1 MQELTPTFLL
11 RNPTLVEPVAPWC
24 VRLDNLSLGILLLT
38 QPWIA
43 GEGQRRAD
51 LERGLA
57 RLEADLPVGPVYF
70 QRVRRAVATLEETGA
85 LVGEGGGRSRRFVIT
100 PEGFAALILNLRVL
114 TSDPTLDGRE
124 LELKRSLV
132 AMWNVL
138 LERIQEL
145 AAEVAVDESWE
156 EFFDRVESITLFDRP
171 VVTEELMAEALDVQ
185 RLLDDQRRHVEKL
198 REATATRLEQV
209 SGQAELLRDADLAQ
223 MVEDRLPGTGSVL
236 ADNPEAVEM
245 LRTVAT
251 RTLPEMG
258 LRARVLRY
266 DAFLR
271 YLDELSELYARELK
285 VVDLRR
291 FRRRVGGR
299 NA

>member
-1 MQELTPTFLL
+1 MQELTPAFLL

-70 QRVRRAVATLEETGA
+70 QRVRRAVATLEENGSLA
-85 LVGEGGGRSRRFVIT
+85 GDGGGRAGRFVIT

-114 TSDPTLDGRE
+114 TKDPTLDGRE

-145 AAEVAVDESWE
+145 PAELAVDERWE
-156 EFFDRVESITLFDRP
+156 EFFDRVEAVTVFDRP

-185 RLLDDQRRHVEKL
+185 RLLADQRRQVEML
-198 REATATRLEQV
+198 RDAAATRIEQV
-209 SGQAELLRDADLAQ
+209 VGQAELLRETDLAQ
-223 MVEDRLPGTGSVL
+223 MVEDRFPGTGGVL

-258 LRARVLRY
+258 LRASLLRY

-285 VVDLRR
+285 IVDLRH

-299 NA
+299 GA